1 MNQNKNQ
8 TILKDNGI
16 FYLIS
21 FLVLLAMK
29 YFYSRADASAL
40 KWILAPTVWWVQAF
54 SRIPF
59 HYVPYEGYVN
69 HTYQFVIAP
78 SCSGMQ
84 FMIIT
89 IATLLFP
96 FIHQFESIQKKVC
109 WMIFTLPASYILTIL
124 VNIIRIIVSI
134 YLPVIL
140 EQKSLLRGSLTPARL
155 HTLIGTFVY
164 FTFLV
169 IIYYLAG
176 LLTHRSF
183 HKFLP
188 PLFFYLALVLGVPFL
203 NRAWQNGSSQFS
215 EYAILVLIVCLT
227 VLSSCKLMHILRR
240 MISKNLSRLLHLLSS
255 FFRKH
260 PLSLKQ

>member
-1 MNQNKNQ
+1 MNQNIDQ
-8 TILKDNGI
+8 TNHQAKRENGI

-21 FLVLLAMK
+21 ILALLGMK
-29 YFYSRADASAL
+29 YFYSRADAGRL
-40 KWILAPTVWWVQAF
+40 NWILSPTVWWVQTL

-59 HYVPYEGYVN
+59 HYVPHEGYVN

-96 FIHQFESIQKKVC
+96 FIHQFDSKQKKAC
-109 WMIFTLPASYILTIL
+109 WMLLTFPASYVLTII

-140 EQKSLLRGSLTPARL
+140 ELKSLSGGLLTPARL

-164 FTFLV
+164 FTSLFV
-169 IIYYLAG
+169 IYHLAG
-176 LLTHRSF
+176 LLTRHSF
-183 HKFLP
+183 HRFLP
-188 PLFFYLALVLGVPFL
+188 PVFFYLALVLGVPVL
-203 NRAWQNGSSQFS
+203 NRAWKNGQSQFM
-215 EYAILVLIVCLT
+215 EYAVLVLIVCLT
-227 VLSSCKLMHILRR
+227 VLSLYQLGHILRKV
-240 MISKNLSRLLHLLSS
+240 ISGTL
-255 FFRKH
+255 RKKGYFSQIGH
-260 PLSLKQ
+260 HKSL